1 MSGEAVQANF
11 IRVRGVV
18 QGVGFRPFVYGLATG
33 LGLRGWVRNTSS
45 GVEIA
50 LEGPAEALAQFRRDL
65 EAQAPPRARIESVV
79 VEAAPLNGYHS
90 FAIVESRPEEGAYQ
104 LVSPDIAICDDC
116 RRELFNPHD
125 RRYRYPFINCT
136 NCGPRFTIIQD
147 IPYDRPSTTMAA
159 FQMCAQCRAEYEDP
173 RNRRFHAQPNAC
185 PVCGPHVALM
195 TPEGQVLAEREE
207 AIQAARQALAKGDIL
222 AIKGLGGFHLACDAT
237 SEAAVAELRRRKAR
251 PHKPLAVMV
260 FDLEAARRLAEVSDE
275 EARLLES
282 PERPIVLLRSRA
294 LSLCDG
300 QAGFGLEPPSPSQGE
315 GRGEGEMPHAR
326 PPAGLGETRAI
337 HREPRHDGQ
346 SPLTLPLSPRGE
358 RGEVRLAPSVAP
370 GTGTVGVMLPY
381 TPLHYLLLEP
391 APGFPPALV
400 MTSGNLS
407 EEPIAMGNDEALDRL
422 GGIADLFLVHNRD
435 IYARY
440 DDSVWFVPEGGPQPV
455 RRARG
460 YAPFPIRLPFRAPQ
474 VLACGPELK
483 ATFCFTRDEYAFLSP
498 HIGDLENLE
507 TLEHYERSIEHYRR
521 LFRLEPHTVAYDPH
535 PGYLATK
542 MALERWGDEAGVR
555 LLGVQHH
562 HAHVASCLVD
572 NGHTGPAI
580 GVALDGT
587 GYGTDGTIWGGEVLV
602 ADLQSFRRAGHLAPF
617 PLPGGEAAIR
627 RPYRAALG
635 LLLAA
640 GIDPAAWPGL
650 AQVPP
655 KEAELVR
662 QQVAQRLNAP
672 LTTSAGRLFDAVAA
686 LIGVRGVVT
695 YEAQAAM
702 ELEALAA
709 EEGIGQEYPFAVAL
723 QPAPSP
729 QEGEGRVRGGAGHED
744 SCGPTSP
751 PPFGGEG
758 ASWVIDWRPMLEA
771 LLADIRAG
779 VPAAR
784 LSARFH
790 AGLARATARAVVQ
803 VAAQTG
809 LRTVALSGGCFQN
822 RLLLAE
828 TRRALQAAGL
838 EVLVHRQ
845 VPANDG
851 GVALGQAA
859 VAATVAQGCG

>member
-1 MSGEAVQANF
+1 MSDQAARAEF

-18 QGVGFRPFVYGLATG
+18 QGVGFRPFVYGLATS

-50 LEGPAEALAQFRRDL
+50 LEGPPEALALFRRDL
-65 EAQAPPRARIESVV
+65 EAKAPPRARIESVA
-79 VEAAPLNGYHS
+79 VEAAPLNGYQG
-90 FAIVESRPEEGAYQ
+90 FAIHESQPEEGAYQ

-116 RRELFNPHD
+116 RRELFDPHD

-136 NCGPRFTIIQD
+136 NCGPRFTIIRD

-159 FQMCAQCRAEYEDP
+159 FEMCPECRAEYEDP

-185 PVCGPHVALM
+185 PVCGPHVTLM
-195 TPEGQVLAEREE
+195 TPQGQVLAEREE
-207 AIQAARQALAKGDIL
+207 AIAAARRALAEGKIL

-237 SEAAVAELRRRKAR
+237 SEAAVATLRRRKQR

-260 FDLEAARRLAEVSDE
+260 FDLEAARRLAKVSAE
-275 EARLLES
+275 EARLLTS
-282 PERPIVLLRSRA
+282 PERPIVLLTTRA
-294 LSLCDG
+294 
-300 QAGFGLEPPSPSQGE
+300 PSPSQGE
-315 GRGEGEMPHAR
+315 GRGEGESLHLR
-326 PPAGLGETRAI
+326 PAAGLGDAPAAHGEA
-337 HREPRHDGQ
+337 RHDAE
-346 SPLTLPLSPRGE
+346 SPLTLSLSPRGE
-358 RGEVRLAPSVAP
+358 RGGEADPPSPSQGERGGEADPPSPSQGERGGVRLAAGVAP
-370 GTGTVGVMLPY
+370 GAGTVGVMLPY

-407 EEPIAMGNDEALDRL
+407 EEPIAMENDEALDRL
-422 GGIADLFLVHNRD
+422 GGIADLFLVHNRG
-435 IYARY
+435 IHARY

-483 ATFCFTRDEYAFLSP
+483 ATFCLTRDEYAFLSP

-521 LFRLEPHTVAYDPH
+521 LFRLEPRIVAYDLH
-535 PGYLATK
+535 PEYLATK
-542 MALERWGDEAGVR
+542 MARERWGTDPAMR
-555 LLGVQHH
+555 LVGVQHH
-562 HAHVASCLVD
+562 HAHIASCLVD
-572 NGHTGPAI
+572 NGRSGPAI

-587 GYGTDGTIWGGEVLV
+587 GYGTDGTIWGGEILV
-602 ADLQSFRRAGHLAPF
+602 ADLAGFRRAGHLVPF

-635 LLLAA
+635 LLHAA

-650 AQVPP
+650 AQLPP
-655 KEAELVR
+655 KEVEVVR
-662 QQVAQRLNAP
+662 QQVARGLNAP
-672 LTTSAGRLFDAVAA
+672 ITTSAGRLFDAVAA
-686 LIGVRGVVT
+686 LIGVRSVVS

-709 EEGIGQEYPFAVAL
+709 GEGTGQAYPFAVML

-729 QEGEGRVRGGAGHED
+729 QR
-744 SCGPTSP
+744 
-751 PPFGGEG
+751 GEG
-758 ASWVIDWRPMLEA
+758 ASWLIDWRPMLEA

-779 VPAAR
+779 APPAQM
-784 LSARFH
+784 SARFH
-790 AGLARATARAVVQ
+790 AGLARAVACATAQ

-822 RLLLAE
+822 RLLLAGM
-828 TRRALQAAGL
+828 RRALEAAGL

-845 VPANDG
+845 APANDG

-859 VAATVAQGCG
+859 VAAMRYT